1 MNLYNLFFWIIVVL
15 IFYTY
20 IGYGL
25 FLLLIVNFKNKIS
38 VKKNHVNTEYLP
50 EVTMVVAAYN
60 EEDCINDKIINT
72 LELDYP
78 KNKIS
83 YLFVTS
89 GSTDKTKSII
99 QKHKEITLLHTDKRE
114 GKIEAINQ
122 AMKLVKSEI
131 VIFSDANAMIN
142 KMGVKEIIKHY
153 KNKKIGGVAGE
164 KRILKTKKN
173 KAAGSG
179 EGIYWRY
186 ESFLKKYD
194 FKLYSTVG
202 AAGELFSIRTKLYQN
217 VEKNILLDD
226 FIISMRIAKQGHIIA
241 YEPNA
246 YAQESGSESIKEE
259 MKRKIRISAGGIQS
273 IIILSELLNIF
284 KYGILSFQYISHRVL
299 RWSITPIAL
308 LILFPLNLVL
318 CNQSSHSIY
327 KIILIC
333 QITFYFLAILGWIFE
348 NINIKMKLLYIPYY
362 FTFMNFCLIIG
373 FFNFLKGSQTVLWEK
388 AKRA

>member
-25 FLLLIVNFKNKIS
+25 FLLIIVSFKNKIS
-38 VKKNHVNTEYLP
+38 IKKNHLNTEYLP
-50 EVTMVVAAYN
+50 EVTIVVAAYN

-78 KNKIS
+78 KNKIL

-89 GSTDKTKSII
+89 GSTDKTKNII

-122 AMKLVKSEI
+122 AMKFVKSEI

-164 KRILKTKKN
+164 KRILKTKHN

-179 EGIYWRY
+179 EGIYWKY

-226 FIISMRIAKQGHIIA
+226 FIISMRIAKQGYIIA

-318 CNQSSHSIY
+318 FNQSSQPIY
-327 KIILIC
+327 TIILIC

-348 NINIKMKLLYIPYY
+348 NINIKLKLLYIPYY

>member
-25 FLLLIVNFKNKIS
+25 FLLIIVSFKNKIS
-38 VKKNHVNTEYLP
+38 IKKNYVNTEYLP

-89 GSTDKTKSII
+89 GSTDKTKNII

-164 KRILKTKKN
+164 KRILKTKNN

-179 EGIYWRY
+179 EGIYWKY

-226 FIISMRIAKQGHIIA
+226 FIISMRIAKQGFIIA

-284 KYGILSFQYISHRVL
+284 KYSILSFQYISHRVL

-318 CNQSSHSIY
+318 FNQSSHPIY
-327 KIILIC
+327 TIILIC

-348 NINIKMKLLYIPYY
+348 NINIKLKLLYIPYY